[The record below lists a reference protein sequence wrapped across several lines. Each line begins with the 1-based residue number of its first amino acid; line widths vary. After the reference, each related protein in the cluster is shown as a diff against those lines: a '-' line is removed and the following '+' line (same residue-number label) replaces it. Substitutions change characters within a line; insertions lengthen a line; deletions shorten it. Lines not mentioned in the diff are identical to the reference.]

1 MTGSMADAAIH
12 EAPPGEN
19 GGDREFALSAVPA
32 AATAPSYKIGV
43 VLLGANISLPTLVMG
58 GELGVKLGF
67 DATVTACIWAGMIL
81 ALLAGTCA
89 YVGAR
94 SRLTTYVMII
104 RAFGQ
109 RGGEIINLLLAMS
122 AIGWFGVV
130 VVLFAETMIRMTQA
144 SALFA
149 SPSLWVISGSI
160 LMAYTTIVGFRA
172 LDILS
177 NIMLPLKL
185 GLIVWALAVA
195 IRTYGTGFTE
205 PMAGAVLMD
214 EKTAV
219 SFIVGGWVVGAIIAP
234 DFSRFARS
242 PVGVG
247 LACAFALGVGY
258 PLVLLGSSV
267 PAILTGEKD
276 MLMTMGALGMGFAAL
291 SIIMLASWTNGA
303 TNLYC
308 ASLMLSTVF
317 RRFSRK
323 ALVWLSCVLGLVLGL
338 AGITDQIVPYL
349 VLLSAVVPPIA
360 GVYLPRFFLD
370 QHPGDA
376 PLADA
381 DWQPGAIAALLLGI
395 AAAAIGHFH
404 GGWLTGLVAID
415 SLLVSSLSYLAFEW
429 IRRAAAR
436 RATARA

>member
-1 MTGSMADAAIH
+1 MNGDAA
-12 EAPPGEN
+12 EASAFEKPLIN
-19 GGDREFALSAVPA
+19 DAGDREFALAAVPTG
-32 AATAPSYKIGV
+32 ATTASYKVGII
-43 VLLGANISLPTLVMG
+43 LLGANISLPTLIMG
-58 GELGVKLGF
+58 GELGVKAGF
-67 DATVTACIWAGMIL
+67 SATLTACIWAGLIL
-81 ALLAGTCA
+81 AVLAGTCA

-94 SRLTTYVMII
+94 SRVTTYVMIV

-109 RGGEIINLLLAMS
+109 RGGELINLMLSMS

-130 VVLFAETMIRMTQA
+130 VVLFAQTTVRMVHT
-144 SALFA
+144 A
-149 SPSLWVISGSI
+149 SPLSDPSFWIVSGSI
-160 LMAYTTIVGFRA
+160 LMAFTTIIGFRA

-185 GLIVWALAVA
+185 GVMTWALTAA
-195 IRTYGTGFTE
+195 IKTYGTGFTE
-205 PMAGAVLMD
+205 PVAGIATMD
-214 EKTAV
+214 NKTAV

-242 PVGVG
+242 PIAVGF
-247 LACAFALGVGY
+247 ACAFALGVGY
-258 PLVLLGSSV
+258 PVVLLGSSV

-276 MLMTMGALGMGFAAL
+276 MLMTMTTLGMGFAAL

-308 ASLMLSTVF
+308 SSLMLSTVF
-317 RRFSRK
+317 QRLQRK
-323 ALVWLSCVLGLVLGL
+323 TLVWASCIIGLVMGL

-370 QHPGDA
+370 QSPSIA
-376 PLADA
+376 PLPDR

-395 AAAAIGHFH
+395 GAAATGQIY
-404 GGWLTGLVAID
+404 GGFLSGLVAVD
-415 SLLVSSLSYLAFEW
+415 SLLVSTATYLSFEFFR
-429 IRRAAAR
+429 RRANR
-436 RATARA
+436 RKLEAS

>member
-1 MTGSMADAAIH
+1 MKGDTGDATIH
-12 EAPPGEN
+12 SRPPAAAA
-19 GGDREFALSAVPA
+19 GDREFALSAVPA
-32 AATAPSYKIGV
+32 AATEPSYKIGV

-67 DATVTACIWAGMIL
+67 SATLSACIWAGMIL

-94 SRLTTYVMII
+94 SRVTTYVMII
-104 RAFGQ
+104 RAFGR
-109 RGGEIINLLLAMS
+109 RGGEIINFLLSLS

-130 VVLFAETMIRMTQA
+130 VVLFAETMLRMAQGA
-144 SALFA
+144 AL
-149 SPSLWVISGSI
+149 PGGTPLWIISGSI
-160 LMAYTTIVGFRA
+160 LMAFTTIIGFRA

-177 NIMLPLKL
+177 NVMLPLKV
-185 GLIVWALAVA
+185 GLMAWALTVA
-195 IRTYGTGFTE
+195 IKTYGSGFADPTTA
-205 PMAGAVLMD
+205 PIVMD

-242 PVGVG
+242 PIAVG

-258 PLVLLGSSV
+258 PAVLLGSSV

-276 MLMTMGALGMGFAAL
+276 MLMTMSTLGMGFAAL

-317 RRFSRK
+317 RRLSRK
-323 ALVWLSCVLGLVLGL
+323 ALVWLSCGIGLLLGL

-370 QHPGDA
+370 QTPGTA
-376 PLADA
+376 PLADR
-381 DWQPGAIAALLLGI
+381 DWQPGAVAALILGI
-395 AAAAIGHFH
+395 AAAVAGQFH
-404 GGWLTGLVAID
+404 GDLLTGLVAID
-415 SLLVSSLSYLAFEW
+415 SLLVSTLTYLAFEFV
-429 IRRAAAR
+429 RRTAAR
-436 RATARA
+436 RAATAA